1 MSNQSLEEVFQEY
14 ESLFASSEK
23 LVRVVLSGRRRNM
36 QTEHERIDLRPVL
49 LKEVLHI
56 QVAYSDGRAMTTK
69 NFLPDKTPFSQ
80 YLRSGYAM
88 FSLSTLQEASAY
100 ESQKRVNRLCIAL
113 KRQKNNTLIMIEAK
127 HACSIPLIHF

>member
-1 MSNQSLEEVFQEY
+1 MSNQSLEEVFQEF

-80 YLRSGYAM
+80 YLRSGYANVLLDHTAGSV
-88 FSLSTLQEASAY
+88 SLRIT
-100 ESQKRVNRLCIAL
+100 KRVN
-113 KRQKNNTLIMIEAK
+113 
-127 HACSIPLIHF
+127 H